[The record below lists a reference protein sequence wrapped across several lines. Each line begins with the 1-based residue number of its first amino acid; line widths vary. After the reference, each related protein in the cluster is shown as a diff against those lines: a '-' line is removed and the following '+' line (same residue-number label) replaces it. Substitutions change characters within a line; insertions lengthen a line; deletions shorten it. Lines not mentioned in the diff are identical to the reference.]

1 MDRKIPKEE
10 QRKKMALRLLK
21 IAGAVV
27 AVVLSVVIVVS
38 LSRASVNI
46 NHLQICTVTRGSIET
61 SVTASGEVMPA
72 FEEIINSPIASRIIE
87 VYKQTGDTVSRGSAL
102 LRLDLE
108 STQNEYY
115 SLLDEKEIRQHQLQQ
130 LRLNI
135 ATTLDNQRMNI
146 AIAELEFERLNTEL
160 RNERYLDSIGS
171 GTADRVR
178 QAELSVSTAE
188 KRLQQQR
195 SQLANDTKIKQSELR
210 IKELDYNIFV
220 KKLDAMRR
228 TLDDERIESPR
239 GATITFINNQIG
251 ARVGAGEKIAV
262 ISDLTNYKVVAQTAD
277 AMAHYVKIGKRVVV
291 KVGDDELKGVISNA
305 SPVSENGVIK
315 FDVALEDCA
324 HPRLRQGLRTDVY
337 IMNEIHD
344 NVLRIYNRSFY
355 IGKGD
360 YQLFVKNGSGE
371 LVRRNVRLG
380 ASNYDYVEV
389 EEGLFEGDEVVVS
402 DMRSYIH
409 NNRITLKE

>member
-1 MDRKIPKEE
+1 
-10 QRKKMALRLLK
+10 MALRLLK

-228 TLDDERIESPR
+228 TLDDARIESPR

-389 EEGLFEGDEVVVS
+389 EEGLLEGDEVVVS

>member
-160 RNERYLDSIGS
+160 RNERYLDGIGS

-228 TLDDERIESPR
+228 TLDDARIESPR

-277 AMAHYVKIGKRVVV
+277 AMVHYVKIGKRVVV

>member
-87 VYKQTGDTVSRGSAL
+87 VYKQTGDTVSQGSAL

-228 TLDDERIESPR
+228 TLDDARIESPR

>member
-10 QRKKMALRLLK
+10 QRKRMALRLLK

-130 LRLNI
+130 LRLSI

-178 QAELSVSTAE
+178 QAELSVSTAR

-228 TLDDERIESPR
+228 TLDDARIESPR
-239 GATITFINNQIG
+239 SATITFINNQIG

-305 SPVSENGVIK
+305 SPVSENAVIK

-389 EEGLFEGDEVVVS
+389 EEGLSEGDEVVVS

>member
-228 TLDDERIESPR
+228 TLDDARIESPR